1 MSGGRPHS
9 GTIIPEQPEKGRQC
23 GFGMLPQ
30 RPLFVRSSA
39 LKWGVVAVQGTDEN
53 RDDGTS
59 LGGIDFGDRRSRKH
73 PDQRV
78 LGFILGER

>member
-1 MSGGRPHS
+1 
-9 GTIIPEQPEKGRQC
+9 
-23 GFGMLPQ
+23 MLPQ
-30 RPLFVRSSA
+30 RPLFVRSSTLKRGITA
-39 LKWGVVAVQGTDEN
+39 LQCADEN
-53 RDDGTS
+53 RDHGTG